1 VSARAEATSAEAAE
15 AANAGLGAG
24 PVASGRERLG
34 GYLLAA
40 PSAALLF
47 GIALVPI
54 LATAWFSVQRFIVVF
69 HEKRFTGL
77 ANYRFLL
84 QDARFWTA
92 LGNTGYFAIVSVAL
106 ETVLGLAVALL
117 LDARAPGRA
126 VLRTAVL
133 VPWAI
138 PAAVSAKMWA
148 WLFNPEYGLITRAFA
163 GGSVNWLGTPGYAM
177 HAAIL
182 VDVWKTTP
190 FVALLLFAA
199 LRSIPD
205 DLYRAAQIDGAS
217 AARTL
222 FRITLPLLRPAI
234 LVALVLRTLDAFRVF
249 DSIYV
254 LTGGGP
260 ANTTETLAIYTYK
273 TLMSSGDFGYGS
285 TLAVATFL
293 CVLAVSGVYLRLLG
307 KEALS

>member
-1 VSARAEATSAEAAE
+1 MRGHEKLS
-15 AANAGLGAG
+15 
-24 PVASGRERLG
+24 

-40 PSAALLF
+40 PSVALLF
-47 GIALVPI
+47 GIALVP
-54 LATAWFSVQRFIVVF
+54 LAGTAWLSLFRLIVVF
-69 HEKRFTGL
+69 HEKRFVGL
-77 ANYRFLL
+77 DNYRFLL
-84 QDARFWTA
+84 HDARFWSA
-92 LGNTGYFAIVSVAL
+92 LGNTAYFALVSVACEL
-106 ETVLGLAVALL
+106 MLGLVIALL
-117 LDARAPGRA
+117 LDSRAPGRGL
-126 VLRTAVL
+126 LRAAVL

-138 PAAVSAKMWA
+138 PPAVSSKIWA
-148 WLFNPEYGLITRAFA
+148 WLLNPEYGVLTALLPFHD
-163 GGSVNWLGTPGYAM
+163 VNLLGTPGYAM
-177 HAAIL
+177 NAAIV

-205 DLYRAAQIDGAS
+205 DLYRAARLDGAS

-222 FRITLPLLRPAI
+222 WSITVPLLRPAI

-254 LTGGGP
+254 LTAGGP
-260 ANTTETLAIYTYK
+260 ANTTETLSIYTYK

-293 CVLAVSGVYLRLLG
+293 AVLAVSAVYLRLLAD
-307 KEALS
+307 EARS